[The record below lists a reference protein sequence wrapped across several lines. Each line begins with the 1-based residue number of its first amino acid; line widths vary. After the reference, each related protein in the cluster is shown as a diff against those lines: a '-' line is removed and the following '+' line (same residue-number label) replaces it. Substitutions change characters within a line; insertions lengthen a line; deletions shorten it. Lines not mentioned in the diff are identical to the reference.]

1 MLHDNKKKTIYYD
14 NALIKVYNIPIF
26 YMPKL
31 SHPDPTVERRSG
43 FLPATLINTKNLGSG
58 LTVPYYLNLNKD
70 KDFTFTNKLFV
81 NENPLFMGEYRQAFA
96 NSNLILDMGYT
107 EGYKN
112 TTSKKISGDKSH
124 FFTKFTKNFVNNE
137 NSETNLSIQTQ
148 SVSNDK
154 YLELYKIESI

>member
-1 MLHDNKKKTIYYD
+1 
-14 NALIKVYNIPIF
+14 
-26 YMPKL
+26 
-31 SHPDPTVERRSG
+31 
-43 FLPATLINTKNLGSG
+43 
-58 LTVPYYLNLNKD
+58 
-70 KDFTFTNKLFV
+70 
-81 NENPLFMGEYRQAFA
+81 MGEYRQAFA

-154 YLELYKIESI
+154 YLELYKIESNLVDYNQNYFENSFNYSHSSNDYFLVLMHQFENLKETYNVNMSIFFPDILFDKNL